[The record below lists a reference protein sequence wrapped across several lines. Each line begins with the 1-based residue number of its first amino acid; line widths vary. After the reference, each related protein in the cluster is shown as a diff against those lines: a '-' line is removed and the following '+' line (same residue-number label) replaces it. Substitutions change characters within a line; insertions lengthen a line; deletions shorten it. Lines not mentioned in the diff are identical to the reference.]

1 MIETDE
7 PINISALD
15 TLKLVLGADF
25 PELLRDFNHH
35 CTNDLIKL
43 EVAIAKMDRAVI
55 RDVAHSLKGSS
66 LSLHAKPLADYCAV
80 LEAAAVSSS
89 LDDLEQSIS
98 QVRKG
103 VKEVISALER
113 WAYQDD
119 HNTLDGLHS

>member
-1 MIETDE
+1 MESLVIEAVE

-15 TLKLVLGADF
+15 TLKLVLGSDF

-43 EVAIAKMDRAVI
+43 EVAIAKVDRAAM
-55 RDVAHSLKGSS
+55 RDIAHSLKGSA

-89 LDDLEQSIS
+89 KADLEQSIS
-98 QVRKG
+98 AVREA
-103 VKEVISALER
+103 VKEVISALSD
-113 WAYQDD
+113 WAYQD
-119 HNTLDGLHS
+119 NQ

>member
-1 MIETDE
+1 MIEAVE

-25 PELLRDFNHH
+25 PELLRDFNNH

-43 EVAIAKMDRAVI
+43 EVAIAKVDRAAM
-55 RDVAHSLKGSS
+55 RDIAHSLKGSA

-89 LDDLEQSIS
+89 KADLEQSIS
-98 QVRKG
+98 LVREA
-103 VKEVISALER
+103 VKEVISALSD
-113 WAYQDD
+113 WAYQD
-119 HNTLDGLHS
+119 NQ

>member
-1 MIETDE
+1 MIETVE
-7 PINISALD
+7 PINFSALD

-25 PELLRDFNHH
+25 PELLRDFNQH

-43 EVAIAKMDRAVI
+43 EVAIANMERAVM
-55 RDVAHSLKGSS
+55 RDIAHSLKGSA

-89 LDDLEQSIS
+89 PDDLEQCIA
-98 QVRKG
+98 QVREA
-103 VKEVISALER
+103 VKEVIAALAH

-119 HNTLDGLHS
+119 H

>member
-1 MIETDE
+1 MIETVE
-7 PINISALD
+7 PINLSALD

-25 PELLRDFNHH
+25 PELLRDFNQH

-43 EVAIAKMDRAVI
+43 EVAIANMDRAVM
-55 RDVAHSLKGSS
+55 RDIAHSLKGSA

-89 LDDLEQSIS
+89 PDDLEQSIAR
-98 QVRKG
+98 VHEA
-103 VKEVISALER
+103 VKEVIAALAH

-119 HNTLDGLHS
+119 H

>member
-1 MIETDE
+1 VIEAVE

-43 EVAIAKMDRAVI
+43 EVSIAKVDRASM
-55 RDVAHSLKGSS
+55 RDIAHSLKGSA

-89 LDDLEQSIS
+89 IADLELSIS
-98 QVRKG
+98 QVREA
-103 VKEVISALER
+103 VKEVISALSD
-113 WAYQDD
+113 WAYQD
-119 HNTLDGLHS
+119 NQ

>member
-1 MIETDE
+1 MESLVIEAVE

-25 PELLRDFNHH
+25 PELLRDFNNH

-43 EVAIAKMDRAVI
+43 EVAIAKVDRAAM
-55 RDVAHSLKGSS
+55 RDIAHSLKGSA

-89 LDDLEQSIS
+89 KADLEQSIS
-98 QVRKG
+98 LVREA
-103 VKEVISALER
+103 VKEVISALSD
-113 WAYQDD
+113 WAYQD
-119 HNTLDGLHS
+119 NQ

>member
-1 MIETDE
+1 MESLVIEAVE

-15 TLKLVLGADF
+15 TLKLVLGSDF

-43 EVAIAKMDRAVI
+43 EVAIAKVDRAAM
-55 RDVAHSLKGSS
+55 RDIAHSLKGSA

-89 LDDLEQSIS
+89 IADLELSIS
-98 QVRKG
+98 QVREA
-103 VKEVISALER
+103 VKEVISALSD
-113 WAYQDD
+113 WAYQD
-119 HNTLDGLHS
+119 NQ